1 MVKQAH
7 IFYSGQVQGVGFRF
21 TAERIALDLKLAGLV
36 RNLTDGRVEVTL
48 EGEEEGINAFLK
60 NIRNV
65 MRVHIQKEEVIWEPP
80 SGKFKTF
87 EIRFR

>member
-1 MVKQAH
+1 MIKRTHV
-7 IFYSGQVQGVGFRF
+7 FYSGQVQGVGFRF
-21 TAERIALDLKLAGLV
+21 TAERIALDLKLTGWV
-36 RNLTDGRVEVTL
+36 KNLTDGRVEVTL

-65 MRVHIQKEEVIWEPP
+65 MRVHIQKEEVIWDSP
-80 SGKFKTF
+80 SGKLKTF